1 MLLFLEYYARY
12 VMRDAAQPAVSSIG
26 SGAMLAS
33 IAALKKYFWNPE
45 SVVRRRFRRGK
56 CTTCGYSVH
65 PDQVY
70 CPDCGAQLHKTCPD
84 CQSQTPVEGKYC
96 MICGEQQS

>member
-45 SVVRRRFRRGK
+45 LSPADGSAGENAQPAVIPCILTRFIVPTVEPS
-56 CTTCGYSVH
+56 CTKHVPTARAKLLSKENT
-65 PDQVY
+65 
-70 CPDCGAQLHKTCPD
+70 A
-84 CQSQTPVEGKYC
+84 
-96 MICGEQQS
+96 